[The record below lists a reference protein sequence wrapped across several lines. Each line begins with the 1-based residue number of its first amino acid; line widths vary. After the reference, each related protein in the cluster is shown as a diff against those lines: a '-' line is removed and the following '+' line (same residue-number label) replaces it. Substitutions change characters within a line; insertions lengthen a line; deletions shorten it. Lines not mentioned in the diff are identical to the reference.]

1 MDNVEIDK
9 KPNFEK
15 KNITSYSGRGTPFDP
30 HSIMIY
36 GPKDFGIVD
45 EISGERRTT
54 IQPCDPNVEIR
65 WE

>member
-1 MDNVEIDK
+1 MDNVE
-9 KPNFEK
+9 PNRTNNFEK
-15 KNITSYSGRGTPFDP
+15 KNITNYSGRGTPFDP

-45 EISGERRTT
+45 STTGERKTT
-54 IQPCDPNVEIR
+54 IQPCDQKVEIR